1 MNIHHFRII
10 FLENPGISRG
20 IRARIADQLSL
31 MALAGSFA
39 AGCLS
44 NAGEAGIITIL
55 PLKNINHSAKWMWV
69 KMENNYPLVI

>member
-1 MNIHHFRII
+1 MNIRHFRII

-44 NAGEAGIITIL
+44 NAGDEAGIITIL
-55 PLKNINHSAKWMWV
+55 PPKNINHSAK
-69 KMENNYPLVI
+69 

>member
-1 MNIHHFRII
+1 MNIRHFRII

-44 NAGEAGIITIL
+44 NAGDEAGIITIL
-55 PLKNINHSAKWMWV
+55 PPEKYKSFSKITTLW
-69 KMENNYPLVI
+69 